1 MATEN
6 VTHEHIYERLLAVE
20 SKVDNIEKN
29 TQEVVKAF
37 NAAAG
42 AFTVLEWIAKAVKPI
57 IIIGAFFGAI
67 YLAIDNK
74 FHGVK

>member
-1 MATEN
+1 MADET

-20 SKVDNIEKN
+20 AKVDNIEKN
-29 TQEVVKAF
+29 TQDVIKAF
-37 NAAAG
+37 NAASG
-42 AFTVLEWIAKAVKPI
+42 AFMVLEWIAKAVRPI

>member
-1 MATEN
+1 MIEE
-6 VTHEHIYERLLAVE
+6 VTHKQIYERLLAVE
-20 SKVDNIEKN
+20 NKVDNIEKN
-29 TQEVVKAF
+29 TQEVVQAF

-67 YLAIDNK
+67 YLAIDSK
-74 FHGVK
+74 FNGVK

>member
-1 MATEN
+1 MADET

-20 SKVDNIEKN
+20 AKVDNIEKN
-29 TQEVVKAF
+29 TQDVIKAF

-42 AFTVLEWIAKAVKPI
+42 AFIVLEWIAKAVRPI

-67 YLAIDNK
+67 WLAIDNR

>member
-1 MATEN
+1 MADET

-20 SKVDNIEKN
+20 AKVDNIEKN
-29 TQEVVKAF
+29 TQDVIKAF
-37 NAAAG
+37 NAASG
-42 AFTVLEWIAKAVKPI
+42 AFMVLEWIAKAVKPI

-67 YLAIDNK
+67 WLAIDNR

>member
-1 MATEN
+1 MADEP

-20 SKVDNIEKN
+20 AKVDSIEKN
-29 TQEVVKAF
+29 TQDVIKAF
-37 NAAAG
+37 NAASG
-42 AFTVLEWIAKAVKPI
+42 AFMVLEWVAKAVRPI

-74 FHGVK
+74 FQGVK